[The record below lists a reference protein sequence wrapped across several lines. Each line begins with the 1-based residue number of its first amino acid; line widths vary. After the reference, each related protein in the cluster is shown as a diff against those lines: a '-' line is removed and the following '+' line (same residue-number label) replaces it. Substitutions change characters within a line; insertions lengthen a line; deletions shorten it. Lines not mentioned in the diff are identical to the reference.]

1 MMILSGGNYVREKN
15 RLADALAKRNII
27 LIYMRC
33 ESTFVFIVANTRKIK
48 ENDVIE
54 ILKEEGFKIKGIE
67 VGKFAT
73 ESMVE
78 KGYWCELC

>member
-1 MMILSGGNYVREKN
+1 MIEKKIK
-15 RLADALAKRNII
+15 LADALAKRNII

-33 ESTFVFIVANTRKIK
+33 ESAFVFVVANTKKMK
-48 ENDVIE
+48 EKDVIE
-54 ILKEEGFKIKGIE
+54 ILKEEGVKIKGIE

-73 ESMVE
+73 ESIVE

>member
-1 MMILSGGNYVREKN
+1 MKEK
-15 RLADALAKRNII
+15 
-27 LIYMRC
+27 
-33 ESTFVFIVANTRKIK
+33 
-48 ENDVIE
+48 DVIE
-54 ILKEEGFKIKGIE
+54 ILREEGVKIKGIE